1 MIRRVHIK
9 GYKSLRDVE
18 VRLEPLTVLF
28 GPNSAGKSNFLDALQ
43 LLSSI
48 AKTRTLREAFAPPYR
63 GKAVESFS
71 FPPGGV
77 EELLKQEAA
86 RLSIEVDVELSDS
99 VVETVNRQIRLLKQ
113 PSGRDEERPADSKT
127 EPEEVAVRERNLRYR
142 IEIEVIPKF
151 GFLRVT
157 DEYVAALR
165 QDGSETGKRKPFL
178 SREGDRLH
186 LRLEGQSH
194 PKYHELHLDYCILST
209 PLYAPHY
216 PHMVALREEL
226 ANWFFFYL
234 EPRERMRAATPIKEV
249 RHIGMMGE
257 ELAAFLNTLQG
268 TNEKQFRL
276 VELALKD
283 VIPSIDKIDVAIN
296 QLGEVELRIFE
307 GNTPIP
313 ARLMSEGTLRLLG
326 LLALR
331 GTESAPSVIAFEEPE
346 NGIHPRRLEQ
356 VIEILRNMVDYGDS
370 QVIVTTH
377 SSRLV
382 DRMPWES
389 LFVTRRTADGT
400 DIRPFAEWG
409 PLAIGSGDG
418 KAGFI
423 ANALDDPDGLETVS
437 DRLLRGDFDA

>member
-43 LLSSI
+43 LLSGI
-48 AKTRTLREAFAPPYR
+48 VRTRTLREAFAPPYR

-77 EELLKQEAA
+77 EELLKQESA
-86 RLSIEVDVELSDS
+86 RLSIEVDVELSDA
-99 VVETVNRQIRLLKQ
+99 VVETVNRQIRLLKE
-113 PSGRDEERPADSKT
+113 PGERGDGQLSDREA
-127 EPEEVAVRERNLRYR
+127 EPEENAVRERYLRYR

-151 GFLRVT
+151 GFLRVA
-157 DEYVAALR
+157 DENVSALG
-165 QDGSETGKRKPFL
+165 QDGCQKKSRKPFL
-178 SREGDRLH
+178 SKEGNRLH

-234 EPRERMRAATPIKEV
+234 EPRERMRAPTPIKEV

-276 VELALKD
+276 VERALKD
-283 VIPSIDKIDVAIN
+283 VIPSIDKIDVSIN

-307 GNTPIP
+307 GRTPIP
-313 ARLMSEGTLRLLG
+313 ARLMSEGTLRILG
-326 LLALR
+326 LLALP
-331 GTESAPSVIAFEEPE
+331 GTESPPSVIAFEEPE

-356 VIEILRNMVDYGDS
+356 VIDILHNMVVSGDS

-377 SSRLV
+377 SARLV
-382 DRMPWES
+382 DLMPRNS
-389 LFVTRRTADGT
+389 LFVTRRNRYGT
-400 DIRPFAEWG
+400 EIRPFGDWG
-409 PLAIGSGDG
+409 PLALGAGPEKADAIDG
-418 KAGFI
+418 
-423 ANALDDPDGLETVS
+423 ALNDTDVGETVS